1 MIRKA
6 KVPNV
11 ETIARII
18 NGRADLGELL
28 PRSQHHIYH
37 NLRDFV
43 IYERDGEILGTGAMH
58 VLWYDLGEIRSL
70 AVVGLWQGQG
80 IGSAIVRALLVE
92 AGTLGLERVF
102 AFTYKPG
109 FFDRLG
115 FRVVDKATLPR
126 KVWGEC
132 IHCVKFPICDEVAMI
147 CELDSE
153 VLQE

>member
-6 KVPNV
+6 KVPHV

-43 IYERDGEILGTGAMH
+43 ICEREGEILGTGAMH

-70 AVVGLWQGQG
+70 AVVGPWQGQG

-92 AGTLGLERVF
+92 AGTVGLERVF